1 MARPQQAAV
10 TRHLSMLFEVGA
22 IGGLTDRQLLEQFLT
37 GHREMAEAAFTT
49 LVERHGPMVMRVC
62 RGVLIDSHDVQDTF
76 QATFLVLV
84 GKAGSLWVGDS
95 LGPWLH
101 GVAFRVATKAK
112 VAAARR
118 NAHERRAAEAAERG
132 EVARTM
138 RSTDAS
144 RGNRSAAA
152 HYRAP
157 IVLCYLEGLSHES
170 AAALLGWPMGTVSG
184 RLARGGTSYG
194 PA

>member
-1 MARPQQAAV
+1 
-10 TRHLSMLFEVGA
+10 
-22 IGGLTDRQLLEQFLT
+22 
-37 GHREMAEAAFTT
+37 
-49 LVERHGPMVMRVC
+49 MR
-62 RGVLIDSHDVQDTF
+62 
-76 QATFLVLV
+76 
-84 GKAGSLWVGDS
+84 KAGSLWVGDS

-118 NAHERRAAEAAERG
+118 NAHERRAAEAAEARRG
-132 EVARTM
+132 GENDELY
-138 RSTDAS
+138 STLHEEIDRLPPKY
-144 RGNRSAAA
+144 RGS
-152 HYRAP
+152 

-184 RLARGGTSYG
+184 RLARRGTSYG